1 MTFLCTCFFF
11 VCLFFLTPWLIDLF
25 AGKWPVCWTHCH
37 AGSQSEWSRRCPQ
50 VAAQTQCGPGGRGGY
65 NWKIMSLILITKMH
79 LLSWTARIW
88 ARRENH
94 HTGRVLSYYAGV
106 FCIQDKDGDRAVHHA
121 AFGDEGSVIE
131 VLQRGGADLNA
142 RNKRRQTPLHIAVNK
157 GHLQVVKT
165 LLDFGCHPSLQ
176 VCAVLFYTHCRHAVF
191 KLQSWR
197 PSLLYLKT
205 V

>member
-1 MTFLCTCFFF
+1 MLISRQR
-11 VCLFFLTPWLIDLF
+11 LGSLRIFFL
-25 AGKWPVCWTHCH
+25 A
-37 AGSQSEWSRRCPQ
+37 
-50 VAAQTQCGPGGRGGY
+50 
-65 NWKIMSLILITKMH
+65 
-79 LLSWTARIW
+79 LLKLHG
-88 ARRENH
+88 N
-94 HTGRVLSYYAGV
+94 LLMV
-106 FCIQDKDGDRAVHHA
+106 FYCTQDKDGDRAVHHA

-176 VCAVLFYTHCRHAVF
+176 VSV
-191 KLQSWR
+191 S
-197 PSLLYLKT
+197 T